1 MKIDTLVIF
10 LGIFIVLVILS
21 FFYKWMIKRKDIS
34 SNDLTTEI
42 EDFNLSIEKP
52 SPLQKEDV
60 IVGELDLI
68 IRGKEISTTKI
79 TDQEIIIGRD
89 PGQSNLII
97 SEPTVSK
104 IHCML
109 YSKENKI
116 YIKDNESTNGTF
128 VNNKRITETEV
139 KSNDVIFLG
148 KKGIINLTFRAKV
161 EKPE

>member
-1 MKIDTLVIF
+1 MKIDTLIIF
-10 LGIFIVLVILS
+10 LGIFIILVILS
-21 FFYKWMIKRKDIS
+21 FIYKWLIKRKDIS

-42 EDFNLSIEKP
+42 EDFDLSIEKP
-52 SPLQKEDV
+52 SPMQKEDV

-89 PGQSNLII
+89 PAQSNLII

-104 IHCML
+104 VHCKL
-109 YSKENKI
+109 YSKENKT

-139 KSNDVIFLG
+139 KSNDIIFLG
-148 KKGIINLTFRAKV
+148 KKGIINLVFRAKV

>member
-21 FFYKWMIKRKDIS
+21 FIYKWMIKRKDIS

-79 TDQEIIIGRD
+79 TDQEILIGRD
-89 PGQSNLII
+89 PAQSNLII
-97 SEPTVSK
+97 PEPTVSK
-104 IHCML
+104 VHCKL

-128 VNNKRITETEV
+128 VNNKRITETEI
-139 KSNDVIFLG
+139 KSNDIIFLG
-148 KKGIINLTFRAKV
+148 KKGIINLAFRAKV

>member
-10 LGIFIVLVILS
+10 LGIFIILVILS
-21 FFYKWMIKRKDIS
+21 FIYKWMIKRKDIS

-79 TDQEIIIGRD
+79 TDQEILIGRD
-89 PGQSNLII
+89 PAQSNLII
-97 SEPTVSK
+97 PEPTVSK
-104 IHCML
+104 VHCKL

-139 KSNDVIFLG
+139 KSNDIIFLG
-148 KKGIINLTFRAKV
+148 KKGIINLAFRAKV

>member
-1 MKIDTLVIF
+1 MKTDTLVIF
-10 LGIFIVLVILS
+10 LGIFIALVILS
-21 FFYKWMIKRKDIS
+21 FIYKWMIKKKDVS

-42 EDFNLSIEKP
+42 EDFDLSIEKP
-52 SPLQKEDV
+52 SPLQKEDM
-60 IVGELDLI
+60 IVGELDLV

-79 TDQEIIIGRD
+79 TDQEIAIGRD

-104 IHCML
+104 VHCKL

-116 YIKDNESTNGTF
+116 YIKDNESTNGIF
-128 VNNKRITETEV
+128 INNKRITETEV
-139 KSNDVIFLG
+139 KSNDIIFLG

-161 EKPE
+161 EMPE